1 MKRSKSP
8 ANGSPRIAL
17 KEEDPMKRPY
27 AVLLA
32 VLLLCTVLC
41 SAGLAETELYGYAI
55 DKLATRDGPGTTY
68 NEKGTYDVRNTY
80 VRVLTRAWDDR
91 NGIWWV
97 KCVIPYHG
105 ENRVLW
111 TGYKRFDPNTL
122 PLESIPIEGEENTG
136 IQSIG
141 SRSWQAEYRQLIS
154 SGQYDLYL
162 SNPNGEYNSMLQTRE
177 RSWDSFIL
185 YDIDGNGIPELIVL
199 TEYALEQADVFTWTE
214 YGVSWAGRMGGENFF
229 QFLFHYPEYPQ
240 AGLLTAEGGPAMKI
254 RSFTLDGTTLQE
266 QIVGMTEVDWEGMET
281 TGINMYISNDTLY
294 RLLYDTMTGTGTDRS
309 VYLEDWCN
317 LNDLVNNASWDK
329 LFR

>member
-1 MKRSKSP
+1 MKR
-8 ANGSPRIAL
+8 I
-17 KEEDPMKRPY
+17 Y
-27 AVLLA
+27 AILLA
-32 VLLLCTVLC
+32 ALLLCAALC
-41 SAGLAETELYGYAI
+41 PAGLADTELYGYAI

-68 NEKGTYDVRNTY
+68 TEKGTYDVRYTY
-80 VRVLTRAWDDR
+80 VRVLTRAWDER

-122 PLESIPIEGEENTG
+122 PLESIPVEGEEKTGGRNTG
-136 IQSIG
+136 SQG
-141 SRSWQAEYRQLIS
+141 WQAEYRQLIS

-177 RSWDSFIL
+177 RKWDSFIL
-185 YDIDGNGIPELIVL
+185 HDIDGNGIPELIVL
-199 TEYALEQADVFTWTE
+199 TMYAMEQADVFTWTE

-229 QFLFHYPEYPQ
+229 QFLFHYPVYPQ

-254 RSFTLDGTTLQE
+254 RSYTLDGTILRE
-266 QIVGMTEVDWEGMET
+266 QVTGMTEVDWEGMET
-281 TGINMYISNDTLY
+281 TGISMYVSNDTLY

-309 VYLEDWCN
+309 VYLEDWCS
-317 LNDLVNNASWDK
+317 LEDLVNNAAWDR